1 MNKMI
6 VANLL
11 HRPVR
16 SAISIIAIAVEVT
29 LILVIVGFSLGML
42 NDSKT
47 RQAGI
52 GADIMVQAPNASML
66 MGVSSAA
73 MPIKVGDRLEK
84 LPHVKVVSPVVMQ
97 LNTSGN
103 VEVISGIDLKTYDE
117 LGAPFH
123 YLEGGPFEGPDDI
136 LVDDV
141 VSDTRH
147 WHAGGKVTLFNH
159 EFRVAGVVAS
169 GKGARIFL
177 PLATM
182 QDLVG
187 AVSKASIF
195 YITVD
200 NADNTDT
207 VVNEIHSIPGM
218 EQYTVR
224 SLKAY
229 LSMLTP
235 QSLPG
240 LGKFI
245 DVVVGVSMVIGFIVI
260 FQAIYA
266 AVMERT
272 REIGILKS
280 LGASKLYIVNAFLRE
295 TILLAVLGTIAGIVV
310 SFVASDIIKAK
321 LRLPVMIQ
329 PNWIGYAIIIAIVG
343 ALLGALYPAF
353 KAAQKDPIDALA
365 YE

>member
-1 MNKMI
+1 MNRMI
-6 VANLL
+6 LANLL

-16 SAISIIAIAVEVT
+16 SMISIVAIAVEVT
-29 LILVIVGFSLGML
+29 LILVIVGFSIGML
-42 NDSKT
+42 NDSKK
-47 RQAGI
+47 RQEGI
-52 GADIMVQAPNASML
+52 GADIMVQPPNASML
-66 MGVSSAA
+66 MGVSSA
-73 MPIKVGDRLEK
+73 PVSIKLADILRK
-84 LPHVKVVSPVVMQ
+84 QPHVAVVSPVVMQ
-97 LNTSGN
+97 LNTTGN
-103 VEVISGIDLKTYDE
+103 VEVISGIDLETYDR

-123 YLEGGPFEGPDDI
+123 YLEGGPFQAPDDV

-141 VSDTRH
+141 VSNSRKL
-147 WHAGGKVTLFNH
+147 HAGGTLTVLNH
-159 EFRVAGVVAS
+159 DFHIAGVVAS

-177 PLATM
+177 QLPTM

-187 AVSKASIF
+187 AQGKASIF
-195 YITVD
+195 YVKLD
-200 NADNTDT
+200 DPGNADA
-207 VVNEIHSIPGM
+207 VVKQIHAIPGM

-224 SLKAY
+224 SVKAY

-235 QSLPG
+235 DSLPG
-240 LGKFI
+240 LNKFI

-260 FQAIYA
+260 FQAMYT

-280 LGASKLYIVNAFLRE
+280 MGASKLYIVNSVLRE
-295 TILLAVLGTIAGIVV
+295 TILLAAVGTVLGIVTSYLV
-310 SFVASDIIKAK
+310 SNAIKGR

-329 PNWIGYAIIIAIVG
+329 TNWIGYAIAIAIVG
-343 ALLGALYPAF
+343 AVVGALYPAF

>member
-16 SAISIIAIAVEVT
+16 SIISIVAVAIEVT

-42 NDSKT
+42 NDSKK
-47 RQAGI
+47 RQEGI
-52 GADIMVQAPNASML
+52 GADITVQPPNASML
-66 MGVSSAA
+66 MGVSTAPVS
-73 MPIKVGDRLEK
+73 IKLADILRK
-84 LPHVKVVSPVVMQ
+84 QPHVTIVSPAVLQ
-97 LNTSGN
+97 LNTTGN
-103 VEVISGIDLKTYDE
+103 VEVISGIDLATYDQ

-123 YLEGGPFEGPDDI
+123 YVEGGPFQAPNDI

-141 VSDTRH
+141 VSDTRK
-147 WHAGGKVTLFNH
+147 WHAGQTVTLMNH
-159 EFRVAGVVAS
+159 QFHIAGVVTS

-187 AVSKASIF
+187 AQGKATIF
-195 YITVD
+195 YVKVD
-200 NADNTDT
+200 DPANTNAVED
-207 VVNEIHSIPGM
+207 EIKAIPGM

-224 SLKAY
+224 SLKEY
-229 LSMLTP
+229 LSLLTP

-240 LGKFI
+240 LTKFI
-245 DVVVGVSMVIGFIVI
+245 DVFVGVSLVIGFIVI
-260 FQAIYA
+260 FQAMYA

-280 LGASKLYIVNAFLRE
+280 MGASKLYIVNSFLRE
-295 TILLAVLGTIAGIVV
+295 TILLAILGTLVGIIISFIA
-310 SFVASDIIKAK
+310 SNAIKAK
-321 LRLPVMIQ
+321 LHLPVMIQ
-329 PNWIGYAIIIAIVG
+329 PNWIGYAIVIAIVG